1 MAVTSSA
8 ADRANPARD
17 LAQAITS
24 NWPSHSF
31 PLSGQREPG
40 TRVVI
45 RQSVLNEIH
54 RHGQSRTDVE
64 VCGVLVGNGYQ
75 DVDDAFVYVEASI
88 RGEHAGNQLAQV
100 TFTAETWCH
109 IQEVMDREHS
119 GRRIVGWYHT
129 HPGFGIFLSPMDLFI
144 HENFFGGPEQLA
156 LVYDPLGGDEGVFV
170 WRDGQPVREPVLVE
184 PDATNDRSVESPV
197 ARRLPALT
205 AAAMADPNLGFR
217 IERIERRQRGLLIGL
232 VIVALI
238 AVAWPVV
245 LWWVQSHVLNADRPT
260 AQPANPPSRWEPSL
274 RRPSRESQSEILSPD
289 VEQDRPQRNHAPPTD
304 AVPIKVAP
312 EPDKKPTTETPE
324 ANDAPA
330 EDKQKTSTDSDTQ
343 G

>member
-1 MAVTSSA
+1 MGVTSSA
-8 ADRANPARD
+8 DDRANAARD

-24 NWPSHSF
+24 DWRSHSF
-31 PLSGQREPG
+31 PLPGPRESG

-75 DVDDAFVYVEASI
+75 DAAGAFVYVEASI

-100 TFTAETWCH
+100 TFTSETWCH
-109 IQEVMDREHS
+109 IQDIMDREHV
-119 GRRIVGWYHT
+119 GQRIVGWYHT

-144 HENFFGGPEQLA
+144 HENFFGGAEQLA

-170 WRDGQPVREPVLVE
+170 WRDGQPAREPVLVE
-184 PDATNDRSVESPV
+184 ADEPNDRGIESPV

-205 AAAMADPNLGFR
+205 AAGMTDPNLGFR
-217 IERIERRQRGLLIGL
+217 IERIERRLRGLLIGL

-245 LWWVQSHVLNADRPT
+245 LEWTSLRMADSDRPA
-260 AQPANPPSRWEPSL
+260 AQPAITPSRWEPSL
-274 RRPSRESQSEILSPD
+274 RRPSRESHSEIFSPD
-289 VEQDRPQRNHAPPTD
+289 VERVRPQRNHVPPTD
-304 AVPIKVAP
+304 AVPINEA
-312 EPDKKPTTETPE
+312 TEEKSPK
-324 ANDAPA
+324 ASDAPA
-330 EDKQKTSTDSDTQ
+330 ANEKKPSTDSDTQ

>member
-1 MAVTSSA
+1 MDVTSSA

-24 NWPSHSF
+24 DWPRHSF
-31 PLSGQREPG
+31 PLAEPREPG
-40 TRVVI
+40 IRVVI

-64 VCGVLVGNGYQ
+64 VCGVLIGNGYQ
-75 DVDDAFVYVEASI
+75 DTDGAFVYVEASI

-100 TFTAETWCH
+100 TFTSETWCH
-109 IQEVMDREHS
+109 IQDIMDREHV
-119 GRRIVGWYHT
+119 GQRIVGWYHT

-170 WRDGQPVREPVLVE
+170 WRDGRPVREPVLVE
-184 PDATNDRSVESPV
+184 PDAPNDRGAESPV
-197 ARRLPALT
+197 ARHLPALT
-205 AAAMADPNLGFR
+205 AAAMTDTNLGFR

-238 AVAWPVV
+238 AVAWPIV
-245 LWWVQSHVLNADRPT
+245 LWWVQTHVLDADRPT
-260 AQPANPPSRWEPSL
+260 AQPAKPPSRWEPSL
-274 RRPSRESQSEILSPD
+274 RRPPRESQPETISPD
-289 VEQDRPQRNHAPPTD
+289 VERDRPQRNHALPID
-304 AVPIKVAP
+304 VVPIKVA
-312 EPDKKPTTETPE
+312 PDKKPTTETPE
-324 ANDAPA
+324 TSDAPA
-330 EDKQKTSTDSDTQ
+330 EDKQKPSMDSDTQ

>member
-1 MAVTSSA
+1 MDVTSSA
-8 ADRANPARD
+8 TDRANAARD
-17 LAQAITS
+17 LAQSVTS
-24 NWPSHSF
+24 DWPSHSF
-31 PLSGQREPG
+31 PLAGPREPG

-54 RHGQSRTDVE
+54 QHGQSRKDVE
-64 VCGVLVGNGYQ
+64 VCGVLIGNGYQ
-75 DVDDAFVYVEASI
+75 DTDGAFVYVEASI

-100 TFTAETWCH
+100 TFTSETWCH
-109 IQEVMDREHS
+109 IQDIMDREHV
-119 GRRIVGWYHT
+119 GQRIVGWYHT

-170 WRDGQPVREPVLVE
+170 WRAGQPVREPVLVE
-184 PDATNDRSVESPV
+184 ADEPNDRGIESPV

-205 AAAMADPNLGFR
+205 AAGMADPNLGFR
-217 IERIERRQRGLLIGL
+217 IERIERRQRGLMIGL

-245 LWWVQSHVLNADRPT
+245 LWWVQSHLLDADHPT
-260 AQPANPPSRWEPSL
+260 VQPANPPSRREPSM
-274 RRPSRESQSEILSPD
+274 RRPSRESQSEIFSPD
-289 VEQDRPQRNHAPPTD
+289 VERGRPQRNHAPPTD

-312 EPDKKPTTETPE
+312 DKKPATETPE
-324 ANDAPA
+324 ASAAPV
-330 EDKQKTSTDSDTQ
+330 EDTQKPSMDSDTQ

>member
-1 MAVTSSA
+1 MDVTSSA

-24 NWPSHSF
+24 DWPSHSF
-31 PLSGQREPG
+31 PLAGPREPD

-64 VCGVLVGNGYQ
+64 VCGVLIGNGYQ
-75 DVDDAFVYVEASI
+75 DTDGAFVYVEASI

-100 TFTAETWCH
+100 TFTSETWCH
-109 IQEVMDREHS
+109 IQDIMDREHV
-119 GRRIVGWYHT
+119 GQRIVGWYHT

-184 PDATNDRSVESPV
+184 ADEPNDRGLESPV
-197 ARRLPALT
+197 ARCLPALT
-205 AAAMADPNLGFR
+205 AAGMTDSNLGFR
-217 IERIERRQRGLLIGL
+217 IERIEQRQRSLLIGL

-245 LWWVQSHVLNADRPT
+245 LEWVSLRMADSDRPT
-260 AQPANPPSRWEPSL
+260 AQPATSPSRWEPSL
-274 RRPSRESQSEILSPD
+274 RSPSRESPSENLSSD
-289 VEQDRPQRNHAPPTD
+289 VERVRPQRNHVPPINGATKEKSPK
-304 AVPIKVAP
+304 AS
-312 EPDKKPTTETPE
+312 
-324 ANDAPA
+324 DAPA
-330 EDKQKTSTDSDTQ
+330 ANETLD
-343 G
+343 GL

>member
-1 MAVTSSA
+1 MDVTSSA
-8 ADRANPARD
+8 TDRANPARD

-24 NWPSHSF
+24 DWPRHSF
-31 PLSGQREPG
+31 PLAGPREPG

-64 VCGVLVGNGYQ
+64 VCGVLIGNGYQ
-75 DVDDAFVYVEASI
+75 DTDGAFVYVEASI

-100 TFTAETWCH
+100 TFTSETWCH
-109 IQEVMDREHS
+109 IQDIMDREHV
-119 GRRIVGWYHT
+119 GQRIVGWYHT

-170 WRDGQPVREPVLVE
+170 WRDGQPIREPVLVE
-184 PDATNDRSVESPV
+184 ADEPNDRGLESPV

-205 AAAMADPNLGFR
+205 AAAMTDTNFGFR

-232 VIVALI
+232 VVVALI
-238 AVAWPVV
+238 AVAWPVA
-245 LWWVQSHVLNADRPT
+245 LWWAQSHLLDVDRPT
-260 AQPANPPSRWEPSL
+260 AQPATPPSRWEPSM
-274 RRPSRESQSEILSPD
+274 RRPSRGSDSEILSPD
-289 VEQDRPQRNHAPPTD
+289 VERVRPQRNRVPPID
-304 AVPIKVAP
+304 AVPINDATEEKPPKASDVP
-312 EPDKKPTTETPE
+312 VVKEKKP
-324 ANDAPA
+324 
-330 EDKQKTSTDSDTQ
+330 STDSDPQ